1 MIEMAELL
9 ERMAKGERAS
19 PEEARSIKKRLQA
32 LIDDFRAPLEQD
44 PADAPA
50 DE

>member
-1 MIEMAELL
+1 MAELL
-9 ERMAKGERAS
+9 ERMTKRGAGKYRRGAVDQE
-19 PEEARSIKKRLQA
+19 RLQA
-32 LIDDFRAPLEQD
+32 MTDDFRAPLEQD